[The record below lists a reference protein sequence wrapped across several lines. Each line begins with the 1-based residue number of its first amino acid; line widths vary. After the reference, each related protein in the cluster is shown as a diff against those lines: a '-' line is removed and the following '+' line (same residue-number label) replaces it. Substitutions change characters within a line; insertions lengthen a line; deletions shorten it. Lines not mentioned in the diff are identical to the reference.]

1 MIDNLALRWVVTLL
15 FALSITGL
23 VYLIVS
29 NRHRW
34 TAMVG
39 HVLHIVMSA
48 AMLVMAWPMGA
59 RLPTV
64 GPMVFFMLAAAWYVA
79 MVILADA
86 RPGRVANVYH
96 VFMMSA
102 MAWMYAVMN
111 GGILPGQSHASAGGH
126 GGSVPGITMPDMT
139 MPGMNM
145 PQANTATTG
154 STAPVYPAWITVID
168 WIWTVGF
175 ALAAAVWLY
184 AFVAQRFKGDKHGTG
199 ASVRPACQAMM
210 AAGMATMFAVML

>member
-1 MIDNLALRWVVTLL
+1 M
-15 FALSITGL
+15 
-23 VYLIVS
+23 
-29 NRHRW
+29 
-34 TAMVG
+34 
-39 HVLHIVMSA
+39 LHIVMSA

-111 GGILPGQSHASAGGH
+111 GGSCLDSLTQVRAATAG
-126 GGSVPGITMPDMT
+126 PC
-139 MPGMNM
+139 
-145 PQANTATTG
+145 
-154 STAPVYPAWITVID
+154 
-168 WIWTVGF
+168 
-175 ALAAAVWLY
+175 
-184 AFVAQRFKGDKHGTG
+184 RE
-199 ASVRPACQAMM
+199 
-210 AAGMATMFAVML
+210 